1 MGSTEKR
8 GEIKQK
14 YKESNLGGQMMTP
27 KTRWVEADDTE
38 VEMSNWS
45 LGV

>member
-14 YKESNLGGQMMTP
+14 HEENNLGGQMMNP
-27 KTRWVEADDTE
+27 KTHWVEDDTE